1 MERGLALEG
10 FDPDSSLQPAQ
21 AFRIRVAESVKEIP
35 FHQHRKGQL
44 IVALHGGITCEV
56 EQAMW
61 MVPTQYAVWIPGSM
75 PHSNRATANARIC
88 FLFIEPGAVEMPN
101 QCCTLK
107 ISPLVRELILH
118 LARHP
123 HDEDDTP
130 AQKRLVQVLFDEL
143 PHQPVEQLR
152 LPMSPHPKIRQM
164 AEQLAQ
170 APQARRTLA
179 QWASLLAMSERNLAR
194 LVVKE
199 TGLNFRRWR
208 QQLQLII
215 ALQLLIDGETVQK
228 VADALG
234 YESTNAFIT
243 MFRKSLGTTPGRY
256 LASLIS

>member
-10 FDPDSSLQPAQ
+10 FDPDSSPQPAQ

-75 PHSNRATANARIC
+75 PHSNRATTNARIC
-88 FLFIEPGAVEMPN
+88 FLFIEPGAVTMPD

-123 HDEDDTP
+123 HDADETP
-130 AQKRLVQVLFDEL
+130 ARQRLVQVLFDEL

-152 LPMSPHPKIRQM
+152 LPMSQHPKIRQI
-164 AEQLAQ
+164 AERLAQ
-170 APQARRTLA
+170 NPQERRTLA
-179 QWASLLAMSERNLAR
+179 QWASMLAMSERNLAR

-199 TGLNFRRWR
+199 TGLSFRRWR
-208 QQLQLII
+208 QQLQLIV
-215 ALQLLIDGETVQK
+215 ALQLLIDGEAVQK

-243 MFRKSLGTTPGRY
+243 MFRKALGTTPGRY
-256 LASLIS
+256 LASLTS